1 MVSRRK
7 FTAEFKSKVA
17 LEALRE
23 ERTLPELAARYDV
36 HPNMIRA
43 WKRQA
48 AEGMAGIFTGKGSKQ
63 SGFNEAEIKDL
74 HAKIGQ
80 LIVERDFLSKAF
92 KR

>member
-17 LEALRE
+17 LAALRE
-23 ERTLPELAARYDV
+23 EHTLAELSAKYAV
-36 HPNMIRA
+36 HPNMIRN

-48 AEGMAGIFTGKGSKQ
+48 ADGLAGLFTGKGDKQ
-63 SGFNEAEIKDL
+63 TGIAQTEIKDL

-80 LIVERDFLSKAF
+80 LTIENDFLSKAF

>member
-7 FTAEFKSKVA
+7 FTSEFKSKVA

-23 ERTLPELAARYDV
+23 ECTLSELATRYDI
-36 HPNMIRA
+36 HPNMIRT
-43 WKRQA
+43 WKRHA
-48 AEGMAGIFTGKGSKQ
+48 LDNMAGLFTGKSEKQ
-63 SGFNEAEIKDL
+63 PANKDGEIKDL

-80 LIVERDFLSKAF
+80 LTIENDFLAKAF

>member
-17 LEALRE
+17 LAALRE
-23 ERTLPELAARYDV
+23 EHTLAELSAKYAV
-36 HPNMIRA
+36 HPNMIRN

-48 AEGMAGIFTGKGSKQ
+48 ADGLAGLFAGKGDKQAGIVQT
-63 SGFNEAEIKDL
+63 EIKDL

-80 LIVERDFLSKAF
+80 LTIENDFLSKAF

>member
-36 HPNMIRA
+36 HPNMIRT

-48 AEGMAGIFTGKGSKQ
+48 TDGMAGIFTGKGSKQ
-63 SGFNEAEIKDL
+63 GGSNEAETKDL